1 MGDIIFQDGFQA
13 ILVQL
18 EQAGLEL
25 RNESFSTALTQ
36 YMETM
41 SKKLHRKLGVQ
52 KASSYIMD
60 YFPENERVPTSA
72 PLHQPHLSA
81 HPDIPPAPLP
91 PDLSILSPHVQGSG
105 G

>member
-60 YFPENERVPTSA
+60 YFPENEKLLHL
-72 PLHQPHLSA
+72 PLYKTLGQNLMSTLCFFRLK
-81 HPDIPPAPLP
+81 I
-91 PDLSILSPHVQGSG
+91 V
-105 G
+105 